1 MKKTKN
7 HTAKKKNE
15 KKSKKHYSH
24 LSQTERDRI
33 QSLFDENV
41 EQKEIARIIM
51 RDEGTVSREI
61 SRNRKRN
68 NRSKKT
74 SLGPYEAVLA
84 ERKAKL
90 RRSYAKYR
98 GKKIEESLPLRQ
110 YIKNGLK
117 IGWSPD
123 DISGRMKREKQLFF
137 ASKNAIYR
145 WLYSEWGQYWC
156 RYLYSKQYRTKKRKV
171 GGKVKK
177 TLIPNRIS
185 MEKRPKG
192 ATNKT
197 RYGHY
202 ESDTIVSGKKTRGKS
217 ALTVTRERKTKFA
230 MIRKIPNLH
239 PSSNNNAIL
248 AMKTKVEDIKSMTFD
263 NGIENTKH
271 EELNI
276 PTFFCHPYHSWEKG
290 GVEHHNKMVRR
301 YVPKGSNLDLFS
313 EEYIME
319 IETLL
324 NSKPRK
330 SLRYQTPYEA
340 MVEHGLLRKK
350 KKSLLGI
357 KKSPIALG
365 G

>member
-1 MKKTKN
+1 MMKKTKN
-7 HTAKKKNE
+7 RTAKKKSE
-15 KKSKKHYSH
+15 KHYSH

-33 QSLFDENV
+33 QSLFDEKV

-51 RDEGTVSREI
+51 RNEGTVSREI

-68 NRSKKT
+68 NRSKK
-74 SLGPYEAVLA
+74 SPLGHYESILA

-98 GKKIEESLPLRQ
+98 GKKIEESPPLRQ
-110 YIKNGLK
+110 YITNGLK
-117 IGWSPD
+117 KGWSPD
-123 DISGRMKREKQLFF
+123 DISGRMKREKRPFF

-156 RYLYSKQYRTKKRKV
+156 RYLYSKQYRPKKRKA
-171 GGKVKK
+171 GGNVKK

-202 ESDTIVSGKKTRGKS
+202 ESDTIVSGKKTRGKA

-230 MIRKIPNLH
+230 MIRKISNLR
-239 PSSNNNAIL
+239 PSSNNRAIED
-248 AMKTKVEDIKSMTFD
+248 MKRSVEDIKSMTFD

-271 EELNI
+271 EELGI

-301 YVPKGSNLDLFS
+301 YVPKGSNIDLFS

-330 SLRYQTPYEA
+330 SLQYQTPYEA
-340 MVEHGLLRKK
+340 MAEHGLLRKEE
-350 KKSLLGI
+350 KSLSGI